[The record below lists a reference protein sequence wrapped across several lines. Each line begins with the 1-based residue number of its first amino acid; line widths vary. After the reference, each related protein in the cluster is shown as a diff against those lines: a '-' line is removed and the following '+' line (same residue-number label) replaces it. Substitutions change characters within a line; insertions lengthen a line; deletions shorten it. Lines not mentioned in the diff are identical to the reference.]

1 MPKYSLIEYSLNY
14 SDTTGSL
21 WICSKDEA
29 TNFKAN
35 KGKSNDLK
43 SFEYE
48 PKLSGNAVADG
59 NNSILKSE
67 KIAASLRYLSKF

>member
-1 MPKYSLIEYSLNY
+1 MIEYSKY

-35 KGKSNDLK
+35 KRKSNDFK
-43 SFEYE
+43 SFEYK
-48 PKLSGNAVADG
+48 PKLLGNAVADG
-59 NNSILKSE
+59 NNSILKNE
-67 KIAASLRYLSKF
+67 TIAASLRYLSKF